1 MNNSIK
7 DLDGRINSLNIQSEK
22 KIDLNYKINKP
33 YPYQLKIFEQI
44 KDEENSI
51 IFLETGKGKT
61 LISVM
66 LIGHLLDFDVFDPNK
81 IQPKS
86 KHKKIVFLVCEVAL
100 VEQQRL
106 VISNNTSLTVEALSS
121 KKMKKFK
128 GDVKKFRTFWQNCD
142 VFVSTHQI
150 IYNLLSC
157 GFIKIFDI
165 DLLIFDEAHHMDGN
179 HPYNIIMNEFYFFYK
194 YNVDSI
200 NLCGKNK
207 LPRILGL
214 TASPLKKKLNNS
226 EIISTAYKALN
237 QLCENMD
244 AKMVIDPE
252 VLGYEESIG
261 QDNIFDLSP
270 EEVKREYIQVK
281 SHKNNPH
288 FLEILKQIHSDL
300 LTPIID
306 YIFQEEA
313 DEEIKILKSDYVKFV
328 KDKFDSDDLTEFN
341 KNLSQYKYLYEL
353 RKKSWLFLV
362 FEKIQINLFMIMMN
376 LNGKA
381 VLNFLETY
389 RKFFE
394 NLKCTFNQISK
405 VSTTTLEICHYTKYP
420 DFNEKN
426 LISLNKIITNCIND
440 LNRTNSYKNFET
452 DRLVSLIEKI
462 HELFGSDRANQSFDL
477 IVSNI
482 NNSQNNSASDHR
494 LLIFVENRIVSET
507 LSGIINEQ
515 LDETINFNLNSSHKI
530 KSLSLVGVGKKQTE
544 NSFFP
549 KNSSVQINQKIRKF
563 TSGEV
568 KIMVCT
574 STVEEGLDVKQC
586 DAVMVFT
593 ELKTT
598 KSYIQMKGRA
608 RKSNSKFCIF
618 TPDKNKTINMI
629 SNNVKLIISMRKLFD
644 DGIVKD
650 FRDEDS
656 IIKKYVDFENYFVKS
671 THAKLTLKNVP
682 QFFNEL
688 FQVLNDRY
696 RKGIQKKLIFIEEK
710 SVSINFRA
718 ELYIICAWTNE
729 TLYFKSRLYSDKASA
744 ENYCYLEFLKHCNQ
758 KGYID
763 DNFQLLKKP

>member
-1 MNNSIK
+1 MN
-7 DLDGRINSLNIQSEK
+7 LNFEK
-22 KIDLNYKINKP
+22 KADLNYKINKP
-33 YPYQLKIFEQI
+33 YAYQSKIFDQI
-44 KDEENSI
+44 QDEENSI
-51 IFLETGKGKT
+51 IFMETGKGKT

-66 LIGHLLDFDVFDPNK
+66 LMGHLLDFDVFDTNK
-81 IQPKS
+81 TQPKS
-86 KHKKIVFLVCEVAL
+86 NHKKIVFLVCEVAL
-100 VEQQRL
+100 VEQQKS
-106 VISNNTSLTVEALSS
+106 VISHNTSLTVEALSGR
-121 KKMKKFK
+121 KMKKFK

-194 YNVDSI
+194 YNVDNI
-200 NLCGKNK
+200 NLCGKKK
-207 LPRILGL
+207 LPKILGL
-214 TASPLKKKLNNS
+214 TASPLKKKLNS
-226 EIISTAYKALN
+226 SDIISTAYNALN

-244 AKMVIDPE
+244 AKMVIDPD
-252 VLGYEESIG
+252 VLGYDESVG

-281 SHKNNPH
+281 SHKNNQS
-288 FLEILKQIHSDL
+288 FQEIMKQIHSVL
-300 LTPIID
+300 FTPIID

-313 DEEIKILKSDYVKFV
+313 DEEIKILKSDFIKFV

-341 KNLSQYKYLYEL
+341 KYLSQYKYLYEL

-362 FEKIQINLFMIMMN
+362 FEKIQMNLFMIMIN

-381 VLNFLETY
+381 VMNFLETY

-394 NLKCTFNQISK
+394 NLKCIFNQNLKLGNIS
-405 VSTTTLEICHYTKYP
+405 TITIEICPYTKYP

-440 LNRTNSYKNFET
+440 LNRSKTYKNFET
-452 DRLVSLIEKI
+452 DRLGSLIEKI
-462 HELFGSDRANQSFDL
+462 HELFGSDKANQSFDSF
-477 IVSNI
+477 VSNI
-482 NNSQNNSASDHR
+482 NNSHNNSASDHR
-494 LLIFVENRIVSET
+494 LLIFVENRIVSEI
-507 LSGIINEQ
+507 LSVIINEQ

-530 KSLSLVGVGKKQTE
+530 KSLSLVGVAKKQTE

-549 KNSSVQINQKIRKF
+549 KNSAIQINQKIKRF

-644 DGIVKD
+644 EGIVKD

-656 IIKKYVDFENYFVKS
+656 MTKKYVEFENYFVKS
-671 THAKLTLKNVP
+671 THAKLTLRNVP

-688 FQVLNDRY
+688 FQVLNERY

-710 SVSINFRA
+710 NVSIYFRA
-718 ELYIICAWTNE
+718 ELYIICAWTDE
-729 TLYFKSRLYSDKASA
+729 TLHFKSRLYSDKASA

-758 KGYID
+758 KSYID
-763 DNFQLLKKP
+763 DNFQLLKRP